1 MQNPFR
7 FHPELIQN
15 SFRTLSELTQIL
27 SRTHTGSIKQITM
40 HEAQTRKSIV
50 GGKVWYAGY
59 GASVVADEGLEGSPR
74 EPFPLRVD

>member
-1 MQNPFR
+1 MYEQ
-7 FHPELIQN
+7 
-15 SFRTLSELTQIL
+15 RTMMKYKDE
-27 SRTHTGSIKQITM
+27 THTGSIKQITI

-50 GGKVWYAGY
+50 SGKVWYAGY